1 MLKCHYV
8 RKKNV
13 VIIQIIYLKGS
24 NLCSLAI
31 CVQIPGI
38 VYQLES
44 WLAIYEG
51 STKQQWPKQG
61 YRRYFYHVRVREPGH
76 SELLAVTTELSSAQC
91 AYHVSRMGLPWSQVA
106 VRAAAPVS
114 VFQKVG

>member
-31 CVQIPGI
+31 CV
-38 VYQLES
+38 
-44 WLAIYEG
+44 
-51 STKQQWPKQG
+51 
-61 YRRYFYHVRVREPGH
+61 
-76 SELLAVTTELSSAQC
+76 
-91 AYHVSRMGLPWSQVA
+91 
-106 VRAAAPVS
+106 
-114 VFQKVG
+114 